1 MPRASQAKP
10 ANTIA
15 KKPAK
20 AGGASKQSKPPSKP
34 PSKAA
39 KPPSKSAAKAKP
51 PSKPPAA
58 ARAAAPVKKRK
69 PSPEPEPEPEAV
81 DLEEGDRAPRAVNE
95 RLRAANRRLA
105 GYRALAKEAGY
116 RVGSHPASCAGADCL
131 ASLLSLPDAKR
142 LMQFSP
148 QFFSA
153 GSFKQEEAALRL
165 RLSEESVTVAVANV
179 VRAHAEPLF
188 RELVNQAVLKA
199 FEVGSGRVDAANMHS
214 ILRPLA
220 GALPLTSV
228 DVPPGLLRHA
238 QGQGILS
245 AIETDAENAEEEKK
259 AAAALEAAAEEAA
272 ERKAAKKAARKK
284 SIA

>member
-1 MPRASQAKP
+1 MARASQAKP
-10 ANTIA
+10 VPTIA
-15 KKPAK
+15 KKAAKPAAK
-20 AGGASKQSKPPSKP
+20 SAKPSGASRPEKQPSKP
-34 PSKAA
+34 
-39 KPPSKSAAKAKP
+39 AAKAKP
-51 PSKPPAA
+51 PSKPAAKPPAA
-58 ARAAAPVKKRK
+58 APAAAPAKKRK
-69 PSPEPEPEPEAV
+69 PPPEPEPEEAPEAP
-81 DLEEGDRAPRAVNE
+81 EERAPRAVNE

-116 RVGSHPASCAGADCL
+116 RSGSNPASCAGADCL
-131 ASLLSLPDAKR
+131 ASLLTLPDAKR
-142 LMQFSP
+142 LLQFSP

-199 FEVGSGRVDAANMHS
+199 FEVGSGRVDAAQMHS
-214 ILRPLA
+214 VLRPLA
-220 GALPLTSV
+220 AALPLTSV

-259 AAAALEAAAEEAA
+259 TAAALEAAAEEAA

-284 SIA
+284 SGE